1 MVWEAMIG
9 GSSVISGSTG
19 GSGIGPERAP
29 ELSLPRAQRESRS
42 FSELPCERRSGPAE
56 PNPGTPKLSGR
67 PEGKPLPSA
76 RLIQDLKPFPDLV
89 SVLEKGS
96 QFRSNWDLGRGEKC
110 FDQDTPAAN
119 GHRGETLEP
128 VTGWH
133 LGICVE
139 PTRQRLEGMGVD
151 AALGDPL
158 EQMPQK
164 RPRDVFALDLWHQEP
179 A

>member
-1 MVWEAMIG
+1 MIG
-9 GSSVISGSTG
+9 SWFATSANTG
-19 GSGIGPERAP
+19 GSGASPERAL
-29 ELSLPRAQRESRS
+29 EAINNFPRAQRENLS
-42 FSELPCERRSGPAE
+42 FPELPCERRSGPAE

-67 PEGKPLPSA
+67 PEGKNPSSA
-76 RLIQDLKPFPDLV
+76 RLIQDRKPFPDLV
-89 SVLEKGS
+89 SVLQKGS
-96 QFRSNWDLGRGEKC
+96 QFRSNRDLGRGQKR

-119 GHRGETLEP
+119 GHRRETLEP

-133 LGICVE
+133 LGIGVE

-158 EQMPQK
+158 EQMPPK
-164 RPRDVFALDLWHQEP
+164 RPWDVFALDFRHQEP